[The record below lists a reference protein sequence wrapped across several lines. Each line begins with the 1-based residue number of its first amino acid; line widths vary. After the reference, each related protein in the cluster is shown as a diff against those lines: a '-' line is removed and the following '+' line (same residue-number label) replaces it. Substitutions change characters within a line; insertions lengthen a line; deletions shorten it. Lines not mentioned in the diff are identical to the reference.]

1 MEEEENTSAE
11 INKNLKELFFELMR
25 LDIEAIEKKE
35 KIAEDIQEIV
45 DLCK

>member
-1 MEEEENTSAE
+1 MEKEENTSAE
-11 INKNLKELFFELMR
+11 INKNQKELFFELMR

-35 KIAEDIQEIV
+35 KMAENVQEIV